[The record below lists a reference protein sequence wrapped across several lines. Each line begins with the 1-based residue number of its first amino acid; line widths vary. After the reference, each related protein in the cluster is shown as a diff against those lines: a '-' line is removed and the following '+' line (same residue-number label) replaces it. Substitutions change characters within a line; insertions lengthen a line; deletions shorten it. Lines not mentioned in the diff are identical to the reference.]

1 MSPDDK
7 KHLPVKR
14 GASGKKPAGS
24 FLAKVR
30 AAKVEKPPR
39 GSGAGRVDR
48 ALIATALA
56 TSQSRPRLVFAIDAT
71 ASRESAW
78 TAAQAT
84 TDALFGA
91 VPGELD
97 VALAAHGGS
106 RIKLFT
112 EFVANAATLRDSA
125 AALRCEA
132 GTTQLIEIMERCR
145 SAAGVKVLLYIGDVF
160 EENLAKAEQVATS
173 LRLRGTRVVI
183 LHDHGGRDVGVEA
196 FQRIAA
202 ITHGAV
208 LPFDP
213 SSVEL
218 LRDLLTAVATL
229 AAGGVKLLETRAR
242 QLPAARLLLA
252 QLPERT

>member
-14 GASGKKPAGS
+14 SAGGKKPAGS

-39 GSGAGRVDR
+39 GSGTGRVDR

-56 TSQSRPRLVFAIDAT
+56 TSQNRPRLVFAIDAT
-71 ASRESAW
+71 ASREYAW
-78 TAAQAT
+78 KAAQAT

-106 RIKLFT
+106 RVKLFT
-112 EFVANAATLRDSA
+112 DFVSSAASLRDSA

-132 GTTQLIEIMERCR
+132 GSTQLIEIMERCR
-145 SAAGVKVLLYIGDVF
+145 DSAGVKVLLYIGDVF
-160 EENLAKAEQVATS
+160 EESLARAEEVATS
-173 LRLRGTRVVI
+173 LRLRGMRVVI
-183 LHDHGGRDVGVEA
+183 LHDHGGRDVSVEA
-196 FQRIAA
+196 FHRIAK

-208 LPFDP
+208 LPFEP
-213 SSVEL
+213 SSAAR
-218 LRDLLTAVATL
+218 LRDLLAAVATL
-229 AAGGVKLLETRAR
+229 AAGGVKLLATRAHE
-242 QLPAARLLLA
+242 LPAAKLLLA
-252 QLPERT
+252 KLPERG